1 MSMKTLLTTLA
12 IASVVVFTGCNTIKG
27 AGQDVS
33 KVGDAVSDA
42 AQDTQNRM

>member
-33 KVGDAVSDA
+33 KAGHAVSDA
-42 AQDTQNRM
+42 AHDTQKRM

>member
-33 KVGDAVSDA
+33 KAGEAVTDA